1 MGVHPV
7 VVLLGTINEA
17 MGVSF
22 VKFYFLKGLSQDQYL
37 LKMPFMEVIHTQHGL
52 FNSFKL

>member
-1 MGVHPV
+1 MHPV
-7 VVLLGTINEA
+7 VVLLGTINDA

-22 VKFYFLKGLSQDQYL
+22 VKFYFLKGLPQDQYL